1 MSTIPLLPIIAVI
14 MGASELCTA
23 RAGMG
28 LEAARRGL
36 RLAGLRVG
44 P

>member
-23 RAGMG
+23 RAGVG
-28 LEAARRGL
+28 LDAARQGL
-36 RLAGLRVG
+36 RLAG